1 VKKSAYRCFEKKGE
15 RMPSSLFFP
24 IKEGGVRPTIDT
36 VHQKIHDGLHF
47 TSSTPVTLAAA
58 SAVNV
63 LITAPADG
71 IYHFTASVETDAAAT
86 ITFSKAPNATASGAS
101 VITAYNN
108 NENSANGNTLAH
120 TYLGTYT
127 SSGTVLLTSY
137 VGAATGNPGQP
148 FVVGGTASGRNEIE
162 FSPSSVHLIRVLA
175 GAATCRTV
183 INTYFYREA

>member
-1 VKKSAYRCFEKKGE
+1 
-15 RMPSSLFFP
+15 MPSSLFFP
-24 IKEGGVRPTIDT
+24 VAEGGVRPTIDI

-47 TSSTPVTLAAA
+47 TASFPITLAAA

-101 VITAYNN
+101 AITAYNN
-108 NENSANGNTLAH
+108 NENSANVNTLAH
-120 TYLGTYT
+120 VYGGVYT

-137 VGAATGNPGQP
+137 VGAATGNPGNP
-148 FVVGGTASGRNEIE
+148 FTIGGNAQGRNEDE
-162 FSPSSVHLIRVLA
+162 FAPSSVHLIRVVA

-183 INTYFYREA
+183 INTYMYRES